1 MSKKSVFKSVKF
13 CNVSM
18 SKKGFLICLKLKS
31 IDSKSRKNNMRLFQ
45 VVSKEKIVSKSS
57 CGESWKALVIES
69 KSVFGSVVGRIR
81 ILPFWSIS
89 FSPRM

>member
-13 CNVSM
+13 CSVSM

-31 IDSKSRKNNMRLFQ
+31 IDSKSRRNNMRLFQ
-45 VVSKEKIVSKSS
+45 VVSREKIVSKSLS
-57 CGESWKALVIES
+57 LSSPSLLQIES
-69 KSVFGSVVGRIR
+69 KSVFCSVVGRIR